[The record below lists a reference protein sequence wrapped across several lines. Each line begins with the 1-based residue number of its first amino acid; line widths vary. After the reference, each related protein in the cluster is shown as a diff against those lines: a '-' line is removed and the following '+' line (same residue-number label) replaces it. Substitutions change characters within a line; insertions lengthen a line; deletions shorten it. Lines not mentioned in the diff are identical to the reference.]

1 MDGESTDRFV
11 FLGEQPHVS
20 SIISSGNEECDL
32 AVLPTTFSSVQSLTP
47 FQGNSLKSWEIFW
60 FFTFCRESL
69 TAVCLV

>member
-47 FQGNSLKSWEIFW
+47 FQGNSLKSWEIF
-60 FFTFCRESL
+60 
-69 TAVCLV
+69 